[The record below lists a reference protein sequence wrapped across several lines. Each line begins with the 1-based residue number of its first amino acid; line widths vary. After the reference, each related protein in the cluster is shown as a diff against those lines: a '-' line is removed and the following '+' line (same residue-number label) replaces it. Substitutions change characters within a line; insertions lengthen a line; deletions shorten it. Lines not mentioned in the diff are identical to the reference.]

1 MIESSRVEK
10 DNTTKYVGN
19 LFRLEKLKK
28 ERIGAK
34 IKDIKIL
41 FRVEKENNT
50 NNDRIIIDVRNLFEH
65 EEEKININQ

>member
-1 MIESSRVEK
+1 MQEICLDQK
-10 DNTTKYVGN
+10 
-19 LFRLEKLKK
+19 KLKK
-28 ERIGAK
+28 ETIGAK

-65 EEEKININQ
+65 EEEEITINQ